1 MKKDFNILNYF
12 NMRSLFLGV
21 GLSKVLIDAKEMFW
35 VALILGTLIGVIIL
49 KFIHIELKCKI
60 VNTIIASIFFA
71 IGLMF
76 LLNMITTMYLTEMPK
91 FAAGIPI
98 VLLVIYVM
106 SKKETTIFRVSN
118 ILIVINVTLFI
129 AMFLSLIHCI
139 DFVNFNFTNTPIKN
153 VIFASLEYAIFSTVP
168 TFITRHKKFSDES
181 LIKTYLISSV
191 TMGLLFFLTY
201 GMLGP
206 GLIEIYRYPEYII
219 LKEVTFFDTLA
230 NLENFISFIWIF
242 DVIIFLISCAN
253 TIKKSINNNKYTYA
267 IIIGL
272 LFLVSYLNKFYEYI
286 ISTYKYGF
294 YILAS
299 CLLVLF
305 IFNRKTHQ
313 DN

>member
-21 GLSKVLIDAKEMFW
+21 GLSKILIDAKEMFW
-35 VALILGTLIGVIIL
+35 IALILGSAIGVLIL
-49 KFIHIELKCKI
+49 KFIRIELKSKI
-60 VNTIIASIFFA
+60 INTIVASIFFA

-98 VLLVIYVM
+98 ILLVIYVI
-106 SKKETTIFRVSN
+106 SKKEITMFRISN
-118 ILIVINVTLFI
+118 ILIVINITLFM
-129 AMFLSLIHCI
+129 AMFLSLVHCI

-153 VIFASLEYAIFSTVP
+153 VIFASLEYAIFSTAP
-168 TFITRHKKFSDES
+168 TFITRQKKFSDES
-181 LIKTYLISSV
+181 LIKTYLISSL

-219 LKEVTFFDTLA
+219 LKEVTFFETLA

-253 TIKKSINNNKYTYA
+253 TIKISVNNKKISYG
-267 IIIGL
+267 IIVSL
-272 LFLVSYLNKFYEYI
+272 LFVVSYLNKFYEYI

-294 YILAS
+294 YILLS
-299 CLLVLF
+299 CLLILF
-305 IFNRKTHQ
+305 LFNRKTHHN
-313 DN
+313 D